1 MKWIMKLSEFLE
13 KYTDISANLYK
24 LIIISII
31 CILFFK
37 ILKSIFYNIYIRFN
51 ENPKNRYLYN
61 RKSQVIFGILTI
73 ICLVIIWEKY
83 LENVMTFISFF
94 SAGVIIAIREIILN
108 FFAGIYIRINRPF
121 SLEDRIEVNEIKGD
135 VVNMTATSFDILEI
149 GERVNSE
156 QSTGRIIHVPNSYV
170 FSYPI
175 KNYVKAFKY
184 IWNEITVEVDLDSDI
199 SQIKELLYKIVRKNS
214 IIKEIPKKMVTQ
226 IDDASADYRIYFNNL
241 DPIIYTSI
249 VEDHV
254 ELYIRYLVHPKKA
267 RNVENLIWIDIL
279 REYRNKRIPLY
290 KK

>member
-1 MKWIMKLSEFLE
+1 MKWIIKVSEILE
-13 KYTDISANLYK
+13 KFTDIPASLYK
-24 LIIISII
+24 LIIVSII

-37 ILKSIFYNIYIRFN
+37 ILKTIFYNIYMRFN
-51 ENPKNRYLYN
+51 ENPKKRYLYN
-61 RKSQVIFGILTI
+61 RKSQVIFTILTI
-73 ICLVIIWEKY
+73 IFLVIIWEKY
-83 LENVMTFISFF
+83 LANVMTFISFF

-121 SLEDRIEVNEIKGD
+121 LLEDRIEVNGIKGD

-156 QSTGRIIHVPNSYV
+156 QSTGRIIHIPNSYV
-170 FSYPI
+170 FSYPV

-214 IIKEIPKKMVTQ
+214 VIKEIPKKMETQ

-249 VEDHV
+249 VEEHV

-267 RNVENLIWIDIL
+267 RNVENLIWLDIL
-279 REYRNKRIPLY
+279 REHRNKRIPLY